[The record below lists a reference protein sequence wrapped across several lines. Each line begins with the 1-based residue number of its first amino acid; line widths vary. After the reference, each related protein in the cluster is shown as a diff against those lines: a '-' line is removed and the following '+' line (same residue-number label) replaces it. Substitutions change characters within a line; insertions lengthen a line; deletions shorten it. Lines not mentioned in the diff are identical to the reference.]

1 VLPKF
6 DQGRLVMKGVE
17 FAVEWRQSWKG
28 LLAEKELK
36 MTFKIQ
42 KAELSTEKVKL
53 EYQTELSANQPMAA

>member
-1 VLPKF
+1 
-6 DQGRLVMKGVE
+6 MKGVE